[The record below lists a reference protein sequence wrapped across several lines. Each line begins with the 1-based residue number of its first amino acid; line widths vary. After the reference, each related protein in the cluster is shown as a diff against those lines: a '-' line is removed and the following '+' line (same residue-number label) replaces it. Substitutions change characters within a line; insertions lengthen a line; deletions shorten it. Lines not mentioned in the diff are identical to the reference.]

1 MSTLSPE
8 KKRLADG
15 SSDLPSDADQLVL
28 TSPPKKPS
36 KVPDGVLKHE
46 VIDLRDDDSDEEKPR
61 TGVARNPLVQGAPY
75 GRKIVEVPDP
85 HPWEEDVKPPSAE
98 DAFVLRTFRE
108 VSQSFAIIVHDVEYQ
123 QKAEA
128 LKFFQQYNEDR
139 SHLLDGQEPRLVAI
153 ADALMAAATANE
165 FRNQNEFLLGRESLQ
180 NSNCFLVELES
191 SRRLMQRDAE
201 VAVRDEVQ
209 ASLDECQDQA
219 NRSVR
224 IRQERVEALERQ
236 HPDDVRAPQAQTA
249 QEQQSL
255 LAKYTKREVLRA
267 AENDELVKKKGLEL
281 KALRQEVMCYESLL
295 KKAKSAKLEWRKLA
309 EEIEQACPNC
319 VRLEQDI
326 LVLQGQSVSE
336 AEAYRQREV
345 ESSKS
350 ECHGLTK
357 ALAESQDVAKE
368 LEMELDVLSEATPSG
383 SDLKAIW
390 QIQEAK
396 AQLSSAQAALEVERA
411 ALAEFV
417 RTNRLEK
424 GVLEAPK
431 KLIREQEA
439 KGEAG
444 RRSQELSLAELR
456 SELEK
461 TQARQEVEKAGVE
474 RTPGL
479 HQPSQPFPD
488 KADSGPLIGSVR
500 SAHDSPVGL
509 LRDSRWALTPLPA
522 SPKKSSRI
530 MYLAVRDGT
539 EDTHDTLVYGVKIP
553 TPPVSFAPP
562 PRSNLAGVYELR
574 GYPTPASQGHHG

>member
-61 TGVARNPLVQGAPY
+61 TG
-75 GRKIVEVPDP
+75 
-85 HPWEEDVKPPSAE
+85 
-98 DAFVLRTFRE
+98 
-108 VSQSFAIIVHDVEYQ
+108 
-123 QKAEA
+123 AEA

-139 SHLLDGQEPRLVAI
+139 SHLLDGQETRLVAI

-209 ASLDECQDQA
+209 ASLDECQVRWKKWFLEYQA
-219 NRSVR
+219 S
-224 IRQERVEALERQ
+224 QEGAFQLKTASALQAKDREIAAIQRTVRVEALERQ

-345 ESSKS
+345 ESSKR

-357 ALAESQDVAKE
+357 ALAESQDVVKE

-383 SDLKAIW
+383 SDLEAIW

-424 GVLEAPK
+424 GVLEASK

-461 TQARQEVEKAGVE
+461 TQARQEVERRE
-474 RTPGL
+474 L
-479 HQPSQPFPD
+479 
-488 KADSGPLIGSVR
+488 
-500 SAHDSPVGL
+500 
-509 LRDSRWALTPLPA
+509 
-522 SPKKSSRI
+522 
-530 MYLAVRDGT
+530 
-539 EDTHDTLVYGVKIP
+539 
-553 TPPVSFAPP
+553 
-562 PRSNLAGVYELR
+562 NELR
-574 GYPTPASQGHHG
+574 VYTNRANPFLTKPTLDP